1 MTLPR
6 NRRQPQ
12 PMGRVVADGGANQGQ
27 EVRLVPYF
35 DGVGPRTSANGS
47 LDTKQGNLFE
57 YF

>member
-1 MTLPR
+1 
-6 NRRQPQ
+6 
-12 PMGRVVADGGANQGQ
+12 MGGVIADGAANQGQ

-47 LDTKQGNLFE
+47 HDTKQGNLFK